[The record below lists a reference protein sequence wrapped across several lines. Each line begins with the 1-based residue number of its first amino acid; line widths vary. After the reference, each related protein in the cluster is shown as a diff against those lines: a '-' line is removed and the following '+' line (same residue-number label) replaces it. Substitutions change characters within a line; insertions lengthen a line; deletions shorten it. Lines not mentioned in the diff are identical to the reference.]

1 MKDDNYYVIN
11 TFYTHNFEAIKPIV
25 ERLASEGLAQRF
37 RATWS
42 PVSHCHFV
50 KVYSECTGATCEEK
64 YRLARSILAR
74 CSDAIGNIYEP
85 LDKPRKEMVIPA

>member
-1 MKDDNYYVIN
+1 MQTLKDKQTERKRKMKDD
-11 TFYTHNFEAIKPIV
+11 
-25 ERLASEGLAQRF
+25 
-37 RATWS
+37 
-42 PVSHCHFV
+42 SHCHFV

>member
-1 MKDDNYYVIN
+1 MKDD
-11 TFYTHNFEAIKPIV
+11 
-25 ERLASEGLAQRF
+25 
-37 RATWS
+37 
-42 PVSHCHFV
+42 SHCHFV